1 MESWFSQKEETNG
14 GVESFF
20 LYKEDREESVFRGK
34 KKKINVKW
42 KNEGQFWMLVDC
54 LTKTIKILMLA
65 KNNKPP

>member
-20 LYKEDREESVFRGK
+20 SYKEDREESVFRGK

-42 KNEGQFWMLVDC
+42 KNEGQFWMFSGLFY
-54 LTKTIKILMLA
+54 
-65 KNNKPP
+65 KNNQNINAG